1 MMMLLCDQITTSHL
15 AIVYRAGGMRAREAY
30 LSSSIKAL
38 YNKERVFCCLLCIM
52 MMFDCLAR
60 TEVTPLKKCHA
71 NAQTYSCQYYL
82 VVLQSMYRKKYILG
96 SSYRDLKSNCL
107 LIQDIDLTKGQQ
119 YHAFILKVKCCPSI
133 TFRRPSF
140 RIGLRIAKMFCI

>member
-15 AIVYRAGGMRAREAY
+15 AIVYRAGGMQDCRAREAY

-82 VVLQSMYRKKYILG
+82 VVLQSMYRKKYISTWPIVQLSFNTRSRFGLG
-96 SSYRDLKSNCL
+96 
-107 LIQDIDLTKGQQ
+107 QWF
-119 YHAFILKVKCCPSI
+119 HVFIKKVKRCPST

-140 RIGLRIAKMFCI
+140 RIG

>member
-1 MMMLLCDQITTSHL
+1 MMLCDQITTSHL

-71 NAQTYSCQYYL
+71 NAQTSCAYWTKNL
-82 VVLQSMYRKKYILG
+82 LHKLEVVTLLTLMQRQRPTDIQ
-96 SSYRDLKSNCL
+96 KSVMNFL
-107 LIQDIDLTKGQQ
+107 L
-119 YHAFILKVKCCPSI
+119 
-133 TFRRPSF
+133 
-140 RIGLRIAKMFCI
+140 